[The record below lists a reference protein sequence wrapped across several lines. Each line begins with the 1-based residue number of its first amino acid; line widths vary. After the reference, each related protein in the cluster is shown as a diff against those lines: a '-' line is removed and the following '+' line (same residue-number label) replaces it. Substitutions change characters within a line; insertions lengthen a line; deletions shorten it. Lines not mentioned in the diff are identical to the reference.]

1 MRRPEAAPYDPPIG
15 GHSGPLFARRL
26 ARGTT
31 WKTTVKRLLLS
42 LAVVLCSAGF
52 VASDVEAKR
61 LGGGTS
67 SGMKRQTPP
76 PTQQSPT
83 QNATPNQAAPANAA
97 APTAA
102 AGAQAAAPKRSWM
115 GPIAGLA
122 AGLGIAALLS
132 HFGLGAGFANF
143 LTMLLIAVAVF
154 FLVRFLLRRFGPASA
169 KTAGAGPNGMRFA
182 TAGGPSDGPSA
193 ARPVEPGWG
202 SASASPAGAAA
213 GVGAAGAVGH
223 VPVGFDKAGFERIA
237 KLIFIRMQAAN
248 DAGDLNDLRQFST
261 PEMFATFKLDLQ
273 ERGGARQQT
282 DVVQLEAEV
291 VDVESAPE
299 QQVVSV
305 RFHGLIR
312 EEQDQQGA
320 TRFDE
325 VWHLVRPNDGSREWA
340 IAGIAQNDVV

>member
-1 MRRPEAAPYDPPIG
+1 
-15 GHSGPLFARRL
+15 
-26 ARGTT
+26 
-31 WKTTVKRLLLS
+31 VKRLLLT

-61 LGGGTS
+61 LGGGSS

-76 PTQQSPT
+76 PQSPT
-83 QNATPNQAAPANAA
+83 QNATPNQAAPTNAA

-132 HFGLGAGFANF
+132 HFGMGEGLANVM
-143 LTMLLIAVAVF
+143 TMLLIAAAAF
-154 FLVRFLLRRFGPASA
+154 FVIRFLLRRFGPGAA
-169 KTAGAGPNGMRFA
+169 KTAAAGEPNGMRLA
-182 TAGGPSDGPSA
+182 TAGGAPMSRVGEPAWGSGSGATPGNGLAGSSTGLGGAAGLSA
-193 ARPVEPGWG
+193 A
-202 SASASPAGAAA
+202 S
-213 GVGAAGAVGH
+213 GVGAVGH
-223 VPVGFDKAGFERIA
+223 IPADFDKAGFERIA

-248 DAGDLNDLRQFST
+248 DAGDLNDLRQFAT

-273 ERGGARQQT
+273 ERGAAKQQT

-291 VDVESAPE
+291 VDVESTAE

-312 EEQDQQGA
+312 EQQDQQGA

-325 VWHLVRPNDGSREWA
+325 VWHLVKPADGSREWA
-340 IAGIAQNDVV
+340 IAGIAQNDLM